1 MRFELKVEFGV
12 KSILSLDFV
21 FLICLTSSKKA
32 IILNNIAWVWAEMH
46 VIAKR
51 KHWYMLV
58 SCMSVLALLCPKS
71 KRMTFHCLFNFDQ
84 QYITH
89 QEKWS
94 SHSCNSYCWNICKLR
109 YLAMAWN
116 VCKLRYLAMAWNVCK
131 LRYLVMTGSGWK
143 VISSGG
149 VIVTCPNQ
157 IEHWAVLLW
166 DKCCLWDHLL

>member
-1 MRFELKVEFGV
+1 MQGGRGALGKSKVVCKSEPGLPSGFLAHQRMKFELKVEGGV

-21 FLICLTSSKKA
+21 FLICRTSSKKA
-32 IILNNIAWVWAEMH
+32 IILNNIAWVWDEMH

-51 KHWYMLV
+51 KHCYLLV

-94 SHSCNSYCWNICKLR
+94 SHICNSYC
-109 YLAMAWN
+109 
-116 VCKLRYLAMAWNVCK
+116 
-131 LRYLVMTGSGWK
+131 
-143 VISSGG
+143 
-149 VIVTCPNQ
+149 
-157 IEHWAVLLW
+157 
-166 DKCCLWDHLL
+166 